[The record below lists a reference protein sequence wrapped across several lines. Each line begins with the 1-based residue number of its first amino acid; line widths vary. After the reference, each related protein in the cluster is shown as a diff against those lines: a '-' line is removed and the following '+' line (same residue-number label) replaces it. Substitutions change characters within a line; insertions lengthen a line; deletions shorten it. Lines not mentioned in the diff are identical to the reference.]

1 MNQIEIHRI
10 NGIQIVCAGQEG
22 PNVIFLHPAGQP
34 PLGMREHI
42 EQLAPY
48 GRVIAPNIY
57 DLVASCVQKGIKKPT
72 FDDLGHEFSRL
83 EIFSQNAR
91 TGLVAASFGGSFAWR
106 YAAEHRQEV
115 DWVVAG
121 SPTGWPLRRS
131 LEGWF
136 IEFIKMMGNFYQ
148 APAELKMRDAGPR
161 FFIKQTI
168 KNRGAVYRGLVM
180 AAQANDTEVLGAVG
194 APVELLWG
202 RKDTFIPAEGGHRMQ
217 LLLQCASFKEVS
229 EYGHLWFCL
238 EPEKLTAP
246 AIAHLGL
253 SK

>member
-1 MNQIEIHRI
+1 MSFIETRRI
-10 NGIQIVCAGQEG
+10 SGIQVVCAGQEG
-22 PNVIFLHPAGQP
+22 PNIIFLHPAGQP
-34 PLGMREHI
+34 PLGMKEHI

-48 GRVIAPNIY
+48 GRVVAPNLF
-57 DLVASCVQKGIKKPT
+57 DLVASCIRRGIKKPT

-83 EIFSQNAR
+83 EVTSQDAR

-106 YAAEHRQEV
+106 YAAENPQAV

-121 SPTGWPLRRS
+121 SPTGWPLGRSRR
-131 LEGWF
+131 GWI
-136 IEFIKMMGNFYQ
+136 IEFIKMMHNFTQ
-148 APAELKMRDAGPR
+148 APAELRKRDAGSKLFIRQAVRNPR
-161 FFIKQTI
+161 
-168 KNRGAVYRGLVM
+168 AVFQGLVM
-180 AAQANDTEVLGAVG
+180 AAKANDREVLGAVG

-202 RKDTFIPAEGGHRMQ
+202 RKDTFIPVEAGRKMK
-217 LLLQCASFKEVS
+217 LLLHHASFKEVS

-253 SK
+253 ST